1 MLLHEGENPV
11 NFLFSTKKSSLIIV
25 KGALND
31 VGSRNVVLIINPAP
45 VTTALCGSKRNHR
58 VVLNVAKSFSSSYE
72 SKSFRS
78 LSSSSSCSSLMTPP
92 VSTLRID
99 LPHRLFNSVETQ
111 VQCVIA
117 ASQYLLKGNINCDK
131 WSCEHPHVHDVK
143 INDDLSPGKDDAE
156 RGCKVRGK
164 RPRRILLIGYSHGG
178 LIAGMASAI
187 IPECIGVVHI
197 TCPLSFPN
205 SIFAFRGTRYHYFK
219 NHTGYRSH
227 DDIPKLIIHGEN
239 DSITSIRSLSWC
251 IKRYFSSPNHR
262 EKNNITIKVL
272 GEYSSLFTVKGR
284 MSIVVF
290 CIHEWLAEM
299 ELLVSTDEN

>member
-1 MLLHEGENPV
+1 MLLDEGENPV

-45 VTTALCGSKRNHR
+45 VTTALCGNKRNHQ

-72 SKSFRS
+72 NKSFRS
-78 LSSSSSCSSLMTPP
+78 ISSSSCPSIMTHP

-99 LPHRLFNSVETQ
+99 LPHRFFNSDETK

-131 WSCEHPHVHDVK
+131 WSCEHPHVHDLK
-143 INDDLSPGKDDAE
+143 INDNQSPEKDDVE
-156 RGCKVRGK
+156 RGYKVTGK
-164 RPRRILLIGYSHGG
+164 SPRQILLIGYSYGG
-178 LIAGMASAI
+178 LIAGTASAI

-197 TCPLSFPN
+197 TCPLSISN

-219 NHTGYRSH
+219 NHAGYRSH
-227 DDIPKLIIHGEN
+227 DGIPKLIIHGEN

-284 MSIVVF
+284 MSIVVD